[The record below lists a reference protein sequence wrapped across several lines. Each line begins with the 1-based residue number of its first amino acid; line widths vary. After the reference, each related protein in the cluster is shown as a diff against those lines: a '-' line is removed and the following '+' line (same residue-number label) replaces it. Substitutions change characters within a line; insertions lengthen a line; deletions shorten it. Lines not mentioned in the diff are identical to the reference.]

1 MVLHNWIFTCQRMKL
16 DSYLK
21 PYIKSDLKWIN
32 ILNIRAKT
40 IKHFE
45 ENIEV
50 IFVTLDLAVY
60 S

>member
-1 MVLHNWIFTCQRMKL
+1 MKL

-21 PYIKSDLKWIN
+21 PYTKSDLKWIN

-40 IKHFE
+40 IKDLE
-45 ENIEV
+45 ENIGV
-50 IFVTLDLAVY
+50 IFVTLDLAVD